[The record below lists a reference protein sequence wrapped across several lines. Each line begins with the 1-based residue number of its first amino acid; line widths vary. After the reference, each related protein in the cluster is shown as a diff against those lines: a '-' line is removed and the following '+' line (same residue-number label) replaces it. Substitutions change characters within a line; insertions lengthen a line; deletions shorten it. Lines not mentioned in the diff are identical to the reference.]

1 MIVKHIYSFNCTT
14 ASEEKIYEMADLVS
28 SHITPGDTISVI
40 GPTTNVKNWTD
51 CIPLD
56 TSYTVEFMRA
66 RIANKIIEFLLNAGY
81 GRKARYSFAFVIM
94 GDGDATN
101 DELLQPA
108 IQEYVP
114 EDQIHREP
122 TSIIQ
127 SIPLSMEDIHDMLYN
142 HTEYFNDFEALDL
155 YMQKTQ
161 EDGQLAMLDGR
172 WSSKKENKRI
182 RQYKNRAEI
191 TAVMETLR
199 ERFLNLYGVICGISV
214 NLLQNKEDAKKETE
228 TDQEKLIKSMRSDL
242 TQVKRD
248 ITRLKNEQSKLRA
261 FLSAK
266 DDEEKPTATKK
277 AKRTFRV
284 NEKTQEEA
292 KEDISKEK
300 FSVSSEA

>member
-28 SHITPGDTISVI
+28 SHVMLGDTLSVI
-40 GPTTNVKNWTD
+40 GPTTNVENWTD

-56 TSYTVEFMRA
+56 SSYAFDLMQA
-66 RIANKIIEFLLNAGY
+66 KIADKIIEFLSNAGY

-114 EDQIHREP
+114 EDQIHRES
-122 TSIIQ
+122 TSINYVT
-127 SIPLSMEDIHDMLYN
+127 PLTMENIHDMLCN
-142 HTEYFNDFEALDL
+142 HAEYFNDFEAIDR
-155 YMQKTQ
+155 YVQKTQ
-161 EDGQLAMLDGR
+161 EDAPFAMLDSH
-172 WSSKKENKRI
+172 WASKKENKRA
-182 RQYKNRAEI
+182 RRYKNRAEI
-191 TAVMETLR
+191 TAVMKTLQ
-199 ERFLNLYGVICGISV
+199 ERFLNLYGMVCAISE
-214 NLLQNKEDAKKETE
+214 NLLQSKEDAKKES
-228 TDQEKLIKSMRSDL
+228 DQEKLIKSMRSDL
-242 TQVKRD
+242 TQAKRD

-266 DDEEKPTATKK
+266 NEEETTTPKK

-284 NEKTQEEA
+284 NEKTQEEP
-292 KEDISKEK
+292 KEETSTEK
-300 FSVSSEA
+300 FFVSSET

>member
-28 SHITPGDTISVI
+28 SHVTLGDTLSVI
-40 GPTTNVKNWTD
+40 GPTTDVETWTD
-51 CIPLD
+51 CIALD
-56 TSYTVEFMRA
+56 TSCTFDIMQA
-66 RIANKIIEFLLNAGY
+66 KIANKIIEFLLNAGY

-114 EDQIHREP
+114 EDQIHRES
-122 TSIIQ
+122 TSINYVT
-127 SIPLSMEDIHDMLYN
+127 PLTMENIHDMLCN
-142 HTEYFNDFEALDL
+142 HAEYFNDFEAIDR
-155 YMQKTQ
+155 YVQKTQ
-161 EDGQLAMLDGR
+161 EDAPFAMLDSR
-172 WSSKKENKRI
+172 WASKKENKRA
-182 RQYKNRAEI
+182 RRYKNRAEI
-191 TAVMETLR
+191 TAVMKTLQ
-199 ERFLNLYGVICGISV
+199 ERFLNLYGMVCAISE
-214 NLLQNKEDAKKETE
+214 NLLQNKADAKKE

-242 TQVKRD
+242 TQAKRD

-266 DDEEKPTATKK
+266 KEEETTTPKK

-284 NEKTQEEA
+284 NDTQEEP
-292 KEDISKEK
+292 KEEISTEK
-300 FSVSSEA
+300 ISVSPKA

>member
-28 SHITPGDTISVI
+28 SHVMLGDTLSVI
-40 GPTTNVKNWTD
+40 GPTTNVENWTD

-56 TSYTVEFMRA
+56 SSYAFELMQA
-66 RIANKIIEFLLNAGY
+66 KIADRIIEFLSNAGY
-81 GRKARYSFAFVIM
+81 GRKARYAFAFVIM

-114 EDQIHREP
+114 EDQMHRES
-122 TSIIQ
+122 TSITY
-127 SIPLSMEDIHDMLYN
+127 STPLTMENIHGMLCN
-142 HTEYFNDFEALDL
+142 HAEYFNDFEAIDR
-155 YMQKTQ
+155 YVEKTQ
-161 EDGQLAMLDGR
+161 EDAPFAMLDSH
-172 WSSKKENKRI
+172 WASKKENKRA
-182 RQYKNRAEI
+182 RRYKNRAEI
-191 TAVMETLR
+191 TAVMKTLQ
-199 ERFLNLYGVICGISV
+199 ERFLNLYGMVCAISE
-214 NLLQNKEDAKKETE
+214 NLLQNKADAKKE

-242 TQVKRD
+242 TQAKRD

-266 DDEEKPTATKK
+266 KEEETATPKK

-284 NEKTQEEA
+284 NDTQEEP
-292 KEDISKEK
+292 KEEISTEK
-300 FSVSSEA
+300 ISVSPKA